1 MGFIKKK
8 KCKNCKTLFIPD
20 TRNANRQKYC
30 SEPENREY
38 FRGPENVIRVQ
49 QWRKNNPGFWK
60 KSKNALAET
69 CGMS

>member
-30 SEPENREY
+30 SEPECRKVGKKASQKRWLTKPENREY
-38 FRGPENVIRVQ
+38 FRGPE
-49 QWRKNNPGFWK
+49 
-60 KSKNALAET
+60 LA
-69 CGMS
+69 